1 MNNNWQKHGLLIK
14 YNYSFEIKMGD
25 GVVLVATNKRILVLI
40 LAAII
45 VTMLTIFGILFEN
58 IQRYNIRTS

>member
-1 MNNNWQKHGLLIK
+1 
-14 YNYSFEIKMGD
+14 MGD

-58 IQRYNIRTS
+58 IQRYNIRTSW